1 MIFHYNYQINIK
13 RLINFIDYKKLNILD
28 FGCGKGFW
36 PNKIVTTKK
45 INKIILYDNE
55 LNLFPLLKQKY
66 RDKKFQ
72 VNFNLNKIVKKKE
85 YNVIIFSSV
94 IQYISHSN
102 FNKLLEKLTKNK
114 KALIVISDIPFL
126 PKFIEFLLLP
136 FFNIKRFFF
145 VLTLI
150 FSKKYKNMNYYT
162 YAKKDFNYLKKKYK
176 IKLISNLHD
185 LNKLRYALV
194 LKPKNN

>member
-1 MIFHYNYQINIK
+1 MS
-13 RLINFIDYKKLNILD
+13 D
-28 FGCGKGFW
+28 
-36 PNKIVTTKK
+36 
-45 INKIILYDNE
+45 II
-55 LNLFPLLKQKY
+55 
-66 RDKKFQ
+66 
-72 VNFNLNKIVKKKE
+72 I
-85 YNVIIFSSV
+85 
-94 IQYISHSN
+94 
-102 FNKLLEKLTKNK
+102 EKLTKNK

>member
-28 FGCGKGFW
+28 FGCGKGLW

-45 INKIILYDNE
+45 IDKIILYDNE

-162 YAKKDFNYLKKKYK
+162 YAKKDFDYLKKKYK